1 MAEIPHV
8 ESDRVLA
15 TWSGG
20 EDAALWTIDERRLG
34 VLTVDFITPVADD
47 PYVWGQV
54 AAANSISDV
63 FAMGGRPIVALN
75 IVGFPSKVLGLDV
88 LKKILEGGFERTRAS
103 GAFLVGG
110 HSVQDEEPKYGLVVY
125 GEVDRDKIWR
135 TVGGRPGDRLILT
148 KPVGTGV
155 AITGIKAGMIE
166 DPRTAEEATRWM
178 TTLNDLPLKLPEA
191 LHRSIHAGTD
201 VTGFGL
207 VGHILDMLSE
217 NTVDCELALSQIPI
231 LIGALELADMGLVPE
246 GAYRNREA
254 YEAQVDVSETFS
266 PARASL
272 DMLYDAQTS
281 GGLLLAVTPDRADA
295 LLRFCRENG
304 FERSALIGTLT
315 EGTGRIRVVP

>member
-1 MAEIPHV
+1 M
-8 ESDRVLA
+8 
-15 TWSGG
+15 
-20 EDAALWTIDERRLG
+20 
-34 VLTVDFITPVADD
+34 
-47 PYVWGQV
+47 
-54 AAANSISDV
+54 
-63 FAMGGRPIVALN
+63 
-75 IVGFPSKVLGLDV
+75 
-88 LKKILEGGFERTRAS
+88 
-103 GAFLVGG
+103 
-110 HSVQDEEPKYGLVVY
+110 
-125 GEVDRDKIWR
+125 DRDKIWR

-166 DPRTAEEATRWM
+166 NPRTAEEAVRWM

-315 EGTGRIRVVP
+315 EGTGRIRVAP